1 MRLGLAHEPGRS
13 VNSGAP
19 RGLLWFGVAIGRLVG
34 SGLDLVEVD
43 VPVLIALLLVELDP
57 NPAAL
62 QLLRTLAKIASRKV
76 VYSLPASSRSTKRRL
91 PPRVFNVRTSSTVTT
106 ASMAV
111 CQIPESCSRHPLM
124 LVSRLVRES

>member
-13 VNSGAP
+13 VNGGAP

-62 QLLRTLAKIASRKV
+62 QLLRTLANRLAESGVLVAGIVAQHEAQVAAAGLERAYLLDGHDGFHGGLSDTRV
-76 VYSLPASSRSTKRRL
+76 MAAGIRS
-91 PPRVFNVRTSSTVTT
+91 
-106 ASMAV
+106 
-111 CQIPESCSRHPLM
+111 C
-124 LVSRLVRES
+124 